1 MNVLLNSK
9 NKFLIVLFIYLTANS
24 TLLLNFNGIYW
35 DDWVLFTHSFSEINK
50 MFNQAV
56 GSSGLL
62 VASIHYS
69 LINFLGI
76 YSYRLLTFI
85 LLFLS
90 GLFIYNILKNTGLF
104 SKTSLFFICVF
115 YLLAP
120 HFSGRVALIDFPYT
134 LFLFVFF
141 FAFFLLDSFRNQLS
155 LPKRI
160 VVLALF
166 FLSFLVNSL
175 LVFYALVLL
184 YLFFHSYR
192 QDTSFTKN
200 CLSFIKIK
208 LDFILLPLVFY
219 LIKSIYFKPSGLY
232 AGYNDVSVLQLFN
245 VKSYLLAF
253 DFSFFQA
260 IVDSLQALPGLLSLA
275 LALPFVALLLGFK
288 SDEPEPQNSDKYKN
302 HIFYFFGILAFALGA
317 APYIV
322 TGKVPVSYGFNDR
335 FQLLL
340 PLGFSFMLWFGI
352 KTLFNK
358 KGQIVL
364 SSFLVIVFVMH
375 HIKEQAWYNVD
386 YYHQLSIKHQFEINP
401 DIKNNSTFIID
412 SRLGK
417 NLKHRILSVYELNG
431 IAKLAYGNADRLFV
445 NQLTEIEAYKTY
457 CQYENYNCLGW
468 QESQPI
474 TLILSPSDESLFKDD
489 ISFTRSIK
497 SYLKLKY
504 YEIFNKSKFNSII
517 DRLVMIEVVK

>member
-1 MNVLLNSK
+1 MCLIK
-9 NKFLIVLFIYLTANS
+9 NNGKSFFVLFIVFFISSS
-24 TLLLNFNGIYW
+24 TLLLNFNGVYW
-35 DDWVLFTHSFSEINK
+35 DDWTLVNQEFSGIHSQFSQNSGKI
-50 MFNQAV
+50 
-56 GSSGLL
+56 GILLSGL
-62 VASIHYS
+62 HYT
-69 LINFLGI
+69 LINILGV
-76 YSYRLLTFI
+76 YSYRFLTFI

-90 GLFIYNILKNTGLF
+90 GLFVYNILKNTGLF

-141 FAFFLLDSFRNQLS
+141 FSFFLLDSFRNQLS

-184 YLFFHSYR
+184 YLFFYSYR

-260 IVDSLQALPGLLSLA
+260 IVDSLQTLPGLLSLA

-288 SDEPEPQNSDKYKN
+288 NDEPGPQNSDKYKN

-317 APYIV
+317 SPYIV

-358 KGQIVL
+358 KSQIVL

-504 YEIFNKSKFNSII
+504 YEIFNKSKFNSIV